1 MLFNICCL
9 EKPGKAIFL
18 MNQRAKLIR
27 VKKKSTKHPVSQR
40 LSGPVRK
47 EDEKQMEGVETEQRI
62 HLDDNPSQFSL
73 QHTP

>member
-18 MNQRAKLIR
+18 MKQRAKLIR
-27 VKKKSTKHPVSQR
+27 VKRKDNKHPISQR

-47 EDEKQMEGVETEQRI
+47 EEEKMTGVETEQKR
-62 HLDDNPSQFSL
+62 HLDDTPSQFSA
-73 QHTP
+73 QRTP